1 MHTLALI
8 SQKGGAGKTT
18 LAVNLAAYAHSQGQS
33 VAIADID
40 AQASSCVW
48 FDARESD
55 NISVVSCQ
63 PTRLKAVLDAAR
75 NECDLCIIDTSPN
88 SESATLA
95 AARAADFAL
104 IPCRPSLQDIEA
116 IRMTIELVAIAK
128 TPSGIVINATKNKSI
143 AQDATTAVST
153 LGLPVAPVTIGDRVG
168 FSHAFTSGLG
178 VCEYEPSNKGSNEIR
193 QLYTWVMEQINT
205 TA

>member
-18 LAVNLAAYAHSQGQS
+18 LAVNLAAYAHSKGQS

-48 FDARESD
+48 FDARETD
-55 NISVVSCQ
+55 DISVVSCQ
-63 PTRLKAVLDAAR
+63 PSRLNAVLKTAQD
-75 NECDLCIIDTSPN
+75 ECDLCIIDTSPN

-116 IRMTIELVAIAK
+116 IRMTIELVAIAQ
-128 TPSGIVINATKNKSI
+128 TRSGIVINAAKNKSI
-143 AQDATTAVST
+143 GQDATTAVGS
-153 LGLPVAPVTIGDRVG
+153 LGLPIAPITIGDRVG

-178 VCEYEPSNKGSNEIR
+178 ICEYEPSSKGSNEIK
-193 QLYTWVMEQINT
+193 QLYTWVMKHISEG
-205 TA
+205 

>member
-1 MHTLALI
+1 MRTLALI

-48 FDARESD
+48 FDARETD
-55 NISVVSCQ
+55 DISVVSCQ
-63 PTRLKAVLDAAR
+63 PARLTAVLDTAR
-75 NECDLCIIDTSPN
+75 DECDLCIIDTSPN

-116 IRMTIELVAIAK
+116 IRMTLELVTIAQ
-128 TPSGIVINATKNKSI
+128 TPAGIVINASKNKFI
-143 AQDATTAVST
+143 GQDATTAVSC
-153 LGLPVAPVTIGDRVG
+153 LGLPVAPIIIGDRVG
-168 FSHAFTSGLG
+168 FSHAFTCGLG
-178 VCEYEPSNKGSNEIR
+178 ICEYEPSNKGTSEIK
-193 QLYTWVMEQINT
+193 QLYTWVMEQVNART
-205 TA
+205 